1 MIETVW
7 LLRCQASMLWLVT
20 FSYVE
25 ATGRIYSEAWSH
37 LVEGYCLP
45 WLSGWVPIS
54 FTLQRVSGLKPPP
67 PWADRSQPPT
77 SMCPISQLT
86 NEPCH
91 KWLAQPYIR
100 IHMTRVSNP
109 GLLSRGSGSTVM
121 LFQLLLLVSHED
133 PVNPEH
139 RSICTADTSPFRPS
153 WMGCPKNVMS
163 LSLACWQSCV
173 DIGTGSSCQR
183 RITCRY
189 QIGPQCERLSQ
200 QWSGC
205 TASEKLFLWRLAVVY
220 TLLIQ
225 VQDCRHISTA
235 FPPVTVGHSVMYCAN
250 CKSLILGCV
259 MC

>member
-1 MIETVW
+1 MSGFHALIGNVLIRCGYREDILRSLEPLGW
-7 LLRCQASMLWLVT
+7 GLLPPLAERVSA
-20 FSYVE
+20 
-25 ATGRIYSEAWSH
+25 H
-37 LVEGYCLP
+37 LFHTP
-45 WLSGWVPIS
+45 KS
-54 FTLQRVSGLKPPP
+54 VSGLKPPP